1 MAGSFRRVRHL
12 AVVHLRYYFC
22 LPAALCVSLL
32 LFTPVV
38 FPPAGLS
45 SQQAAVPL
53 EYLVS
58 LIGIILM
65 VPAASYRQSSR
76 IQDPHDRIV
85 NRDFSMFTVRL
96 LIALGAL
103 FLCTGIFTLYL
114 YISGSQVFLFHFTG
128 VFITAFFLGSL
139 GMLVQTLCSR
149 SCAAGYLVPLLYYS
163 GNLLWSSLYGRFT
176 LFSLSQGS
184 FSAKGWLFAAALLFS
199 CVSLFIRKIRCN
211 G

>member
-1 MAGSFRRVRHL
+1 MCIRDSRMADSFRQVRHL

-32 LFTPVV
+32 LFTSVV

-53 EYLVS
+53 EYMVS

-76 IQDPHDRIV
+76 IQDPRDRIG
-85 NRDFSMFTVRL
+85 NRGFSMFMVRL

-114 YISGSQVFLFHFTG
+114 YISGSQVFLFHFTDA
-128 VFITAFFLGSL
+128 FITAFFLGSM
-139 GMLVQTLCSR
+139 GMLAQTLCSR
-149 SCAAGYLVPLLYYS
+149 SCAAGYLSLIHIFICIPLRKWRTPLAGRKNRKPTFSRYS
-163 GNLLWSSLYGRFT
+163 
-176 LFSLSQGS
+176 
-184 FSAKGWLFAAALLFS
+184 
-199 CVSLFIRKIRCN
+199 
-211 G
+211 